1 MEKKQIILIAA
12 IVVFGLGSYLA
23 ITISSGRFEN
33 SFCGKYKS
41 QFQNKYYQECLQAD
55 KTPSA
60 CESEAMNKAWEEIR
74 GMAEEEC
81 EKNYTESAPYTN
93 DDQ

>member
-1 MEKKQIILIAA
+1 MERKQIILIAA

-33 SFCGKYKS
+33 SYCGRYKS
-41 QFQNKYYQECLQAD
+41 QFQDEYYQECLQAD
-55 KTPSA
+55 KILSA
-60 CESEAMNKAWEEIR
+60 CESEAMNKAWEEIQ

-81 EKNYTESAPYTN
+81 EKKIVIE
-93 DDQ
+93 D